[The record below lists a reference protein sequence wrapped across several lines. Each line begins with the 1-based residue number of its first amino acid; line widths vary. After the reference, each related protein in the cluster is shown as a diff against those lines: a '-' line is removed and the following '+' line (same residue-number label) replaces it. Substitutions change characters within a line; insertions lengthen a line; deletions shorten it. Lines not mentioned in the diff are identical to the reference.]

1 MDGYISLCEAP
12 RLEVSRAVDKLV
24 EGAVLLLLL
33 LLLLLVRL
41 ELARVLALV
50 TTQLTILETKT
61 EKIQCYKYVECN
73 GRGESSTY

>member
-24 EGAVLLLLL
+24 EGAV
-33 LLLLLVRL
+33 LLLLVRL

-73 GRGESSTY
+73 GRGVSSTY